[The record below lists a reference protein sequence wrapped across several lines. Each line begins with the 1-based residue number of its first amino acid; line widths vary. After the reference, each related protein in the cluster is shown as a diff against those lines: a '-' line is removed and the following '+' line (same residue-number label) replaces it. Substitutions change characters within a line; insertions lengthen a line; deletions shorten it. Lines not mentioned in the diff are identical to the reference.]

1 MEMDKNR
8 TVNVSVQVLPL
19 TEDAFPIV
27 DHAIEA
33 IAAQGVRYEVTPM
46 ETVMEGQLDELL
58 AAAKAAHLACFEAG
72 AQKVVTLIKI
82 GDSVH
87 GTTIEEKVGKYR
99 TKNE

>member
-1 MEMDKNR
+1 AEPRPEIRAQLLWPEERILDA
-8 TVNVSVQVLPL
+8 VS
-19 TEDAFPIV
+19 E
-27 DHAIEA
+27 
-33 IAAQGVRYEVTPM
+33 IARSGVKYEVGPM